1 MFNWL
6 TKRIPY
12 SLSIILLTLL
22 WTILSAGI
30 CGGSIVLNR
39 AEFHITGTGKLFV
52 ITLISV
58 VIFFASLAILEQ
70 VSILKF
76 KGRDWKTLNDN
87 VKNGSIISGVS
98 DKNLLKIHRVL
109 ENMNQWMLQ
118 RNIQYTAASL
128 SIIILVEWFTTYHI
142 KNVVVIF
149 IGGGLAIFWSN
160 IGVLFFHQ
168 LITMPVRRQCRI
180 LLAKRN
186 ISFNEASPYSLKT
199 RSRQFTSLLIVL
211 VVGILMLV
219 PSLNLNVIIF
229 STIVLIIIIIL
240 NEALFRTIYYAFSDF
255 KEASKRLSLGQEKIL
270 FSGSLDQEAID
281 LFKSLR
287 ATAKEIQAS
296 KEALEQAKS
305 ILEIRVTSRTK
316 ELEELA
322 DSLDLKVKEK
332 TKELEQKIKELEK
345 FQKFA
350 VDREIKMV
358 ELKSEIK
365 KLKKI
370 NNKNNKQA

>member
-12 SLSIILLTLL
+12 SLSIIFLTLL
-22 WTILSAGI
+22 WTIPVAGI

-52 ITLISV
+52 VTLISV
-58 VIFFASLAILEQ
+58 VVFFTLLAILEHA
-70 VSILKF
+70 SILKF

-87 VKNGSIISGVS
+87 IKNGRIVSSIS
-98 DKNLLKIHRVL
+98 DKTLLKVYEIL
-109 ENMNQWMLQ
+109 ENINEWILQ
-118 RNIQYTAASL
+118 RNIQYTTSCL
-128 SIIILVEWFTTYHI
+128 SIILLVEWFTAYHI
-142 KNVVVIF
+142 RNAVIIL

-168 LITMPVRRQCRI
+168 LLTVSVRKQCKI
-180 LLAKRN
+180 LLAERN
-186 ISFNEASPYSLKT
+186 ISFNETSPYSLKS
-199 RSRQFTSLLIVL
+199 RSRQFISLLVML
-211 VVGILMLV
+211 VVGILILV
-219 PSLNLNVIIF
+219 PSLNLKIVTF
-229 STIVLIIIIIL
+229 SVIVLIIIIIL

-255 KEASKRLSLGQEKIL
+255 KEAGKRFSLGQEKTL
-270 FSGSLDQEAID
+270 FSGSLDQEAVD

-287 ATAKEIQAS
+287 AAAEEIQAN
-296 KEALEQAKS
+296 KEHLEEAKL
-305 ILEIRVTSRTK
+305 ILEVRVKSRTK
-316 ELEELA
+316 ELKELA

-350 VDREIKMV
+350 VGREIKMV
-358 ELKSEIK
+358 EIKK
-365 KLKKI
+365 KLKNYKKI
-370 NNKNNKQA
+370 EKSKLN